1 MPFLPVG
8 GQAVIEGVMM
18 RSPSRIA
25 VAVRRADGSFV
36 TMERPFESVTR
47 RHKLLSLPVVRGAV
61 SLFETMF
68 IGITAL
74 NFSADEAAKDDP
86 VPPGKEGA
94 APASA
99 GSSGSSGEGGL
110 PAIVQAIT
118 VAVSMTLGVLLFVV
132 MPAKL
137 TPVLQDLMGWHGRAA
152 FGLVDGALRLIVFV
166 LYLLLISQWKEMAR
180 VLGFHGAEHKAI
192 HALEAGVELTP
203 ENVQKFSRLHPR
215 CGTTFLF
222 LVVVISII
230 IFTWVGKPENILH
243 HLFRIACMPVI
254 AGIAFEFI
262 RLGGKYFGNP
272 VVRAMVW
279 PGMQFQLLTTREPDL
294 DMCATAIAS
303 LNLVKDDP
311 TVIAMQKAGGMKEV
325 SFIQ

>member
-25 VAVRRADGSFV
+25 VAVRRADGSHS
-36 TMERPFESVTR
+36 TMERPFESITR
-47 RHKLLSLPVVRGAV
+47 RYKVLSLPVVRGAV
-61 SLFETMF
+61 SLFETLF
-68 IGITAL
+68 VGISAL

-86 VPPGKEGA
+86 SPAKDAPNDGGKRD
-94 APASA
+94 
-99 GSSGSSGEGGL
+99 SGGIPVLVQGL
-110 PAIVQAIT
+110 T
-118 VAVSMTLGVLLFVV
+118 VLVSMTLGVLLFVV

-137 TPVLQDLMGWHGRAA
+137 TPVLQGWFDWHGKLA

-166 LYLLLISQWKEMAR
+166 LYLLLISQWSEMAR

-192 HALEAGVELTP
+192 HALEAGVPLTP

-222 LVVVISII
+222 LVVMISIVV
-230 IFTWVGKPENILH
+230 FTIVGKPQNLLH
-243 HLFRIACMPVI
+243 HLARVACMPLI
-254 AGIAFEFI
+254 AGVAFEFI

-272 VVRAMVW
+272 VVRALVW

-303 LNLVKDDP
+303 LVLVKDDP
-311 TVIAMQKAGGMKEV
+311 TVVAMQKAGGMQEV